1 MKLDALIAAMGHED
15 IEELIRIVEKL
26 TKTLERPQFKG

>member
-1 MKLDALIAAMGHED
+1 MKLDALISAMGHED

-26 TKTLERPQFKG
+26 TKTLERPQSKG